1 MEDASETP
9 ANKKSREDL
18 KKKGRKIQPP
28 ESWLKTNL
36 PISNILKKMVDKCV
50 DTKTIDP

>member
-1 MEDASETP
+1 MQVKHQP
-9 ANKKSREDL
+9 IKNPGKIF
-18 KKKGRKIQPP
+18 KKGCKIQPP